1 MATVGANVIR
11 WSTSGTCYVLIR
23 SGDNE
28 SVAQAFSRTATQWV
42 PDTTLWAGELRHGQA
57 HINGGCTEVTAETAA
72 KTKLAEYVTGSLAKS
87 SVQIAK
93 ESALG
98 I

>member
-11 WSTSGTCYVLIR
+11 WSTDGTCYVLIR
-23 SGDNE
+23 SGDNQ

-42 PDTTLWAGELRHGQA
+42 PDTTLWAGELVHGKE
-57 HINGGCTEVTAETAA
+57 NVLDGCKTVTAETAA
-72 KTKLAEYVTGSLAKS
+72 KTKLAEYVNGSRAKS
-87 SVQIAK
+87 SVQTAK

>member
-11 WSTSGTCYVLIR
+11 WSTDGTCYVLIR
-23 SGDNE
+23 SGDNQ

-42 PDTTLWAGELRHGQA
+42 PDTTLWAGELNHGVPYR
-57 HINGGCTEVTAETAA
+57 NGGCTEVTAETAA
-72 KTKLAEYVTGSLAKS
+72 KTKLAEYVNGSRAKS
-87 SVQIAK
+87 SVQTAK

>member
-1 MATVGANVIR
+1 MATVGAIVREWN
-11 WSTSGTCYVLIR
+11 TDGQCYVLIR
-23 SGDNE
+23 SGDNQ

-42 PDTTLWAGELRHGQA
+42 AASTLWEGFITHGQR
-57 HINGGCTEVTAETAA
+57 HIKGGCTEVTAETVA
-72 KTKLAEYVTGSLAKS
+72 KTKLAEYVNGSRAKAS
-87 SVQIAK
+87 WQTSK

>member
-11 WSTSGTCYVLIR
+11 WSTDGTCYVLIR
-23 SGDNE
+23 SGDNQ

-42 PDTTLWAGELRHGQA
+42 PDTTLWAGELNHGVPYR
-57 HINGGCTEVTAETAA
+57 NGGCTEVTAETAA
-72 KTKLAEYVTGSLAKS
+72 KTKLAEYVNGSRAKS

>member
-1 MATVGANVIR
+1 MATVGAIVREWN
-11 WSTSGTCYVLIR
+11 TDGQCYVLIR
-23 SGDNE
+23 SGDNQ

-42 PDTTLWAGELRHGQA
+42 ASSTLWEGFLTHGQRN
-57 HINGGCTEVTAETAA
+57 IKGGCTEVTAETVA
-72 KTKLAEYVTGSLAKS
+72 KTKLAEYVNGSRAKAS
-87 SVQIAK
+87 WQTSK